1 MEKFLKEYEECL
13 KKLFY
18 QKSENYKLF
27 NLDPDIIAET
37 LESKSDIN
45 YVQAMYSIITAP
57 LFYES
62 IVFFTF
68 SANDPVYRADKNI
81 SKPELIKDLLEG
93 NLNSMKIPLKEKQ
106 TFVTRVVNIYIDVL
120 YRSFNDHN
128 SKHKINYP
136 SDITSKEAKKLGF
149 TFEEFLNPNTTISEE
164 GRPVGFSLRNVFNR
178 GAQSNNLIQY
188 QITNYSGTASSL
200 SIPTSIDGIPV
211 MKICSNAF
219 SSSHELLR
227 IYLKPRL
234 QFIVENNQSTNLIYV
249 YVDSSLIYK
258 KNRKQD
264 DYSPTGNIL
273 YAISSLNES
282 RPLFYSSGP
291 YFMSYRD
298 SFNKYPVNQNN
309 AMPFISSNFDFYRDE
324 LIYMVVY
331 LSVLLTF
338 EEFDS
343 SLSVFIMLL
352 IYWGHSVYLYFQQKR
367 TVFDNKFFN
376 IPEEVIALEKT
387 RFSIR
392 NIIRGFMT
400 ILFFLFLLF

>member
-1 MEKFLKEYEECL
+1 
-13 KKLFY
+13 
-18 QKSENYKLF
+18 
-27 NLDPDIIAET
+27 
-37 LESKSDIN
+37 
-45 YVQAMYSIITAP
+45 
-57 LFYES
+57 LFYEN

-68 SANDPVYRADKNI
+68 SANDPFYKADKNI
-81 SKPELIKDLLEG
+81 SKTELIKNLLEG

-106 TFVTRVVNIYIDVL
+106 GFVTRIVYIYIDVL
-120 YRSFNDHN
+120 YLSFIDHIN
-128 SKHKINYP
+128 EYKINYP
-136 SDITSKEAKKLGF
+136 GPITSKEAKKLGF
-149 TFEEFLNPNTTISEE
+149 TFEEFLKPNTTSLVE
-164 GRPVGFSLRNVFNR
+164 RKVFGFPFSKIFNLNNK
-178 GAQSNNLIQY
+178 SNDLIHY
-188 QITNYSGTASSL
+188 QITNYSGTSSNL

-211 MKICSNAF
+211 MKICSNAL
-219 SSSHELLR
+219 SSSPELLR
-227 IYLKPRL
+227 IYLKPNP
-234 QFIVENNQSTNLIYV
+234 QFIVESNQTTNLISV
-249 YVDSSLIYK
+249 YVDSSLIYI

-264 DYSPTGNIL
+264 DYTFTGNIL

-291 YFMSYRD
+291 YFMSYKSQFD
-298 SFNKYPVNQNN
+298 KYPVNKSKI
-309 AMPFISSNFDFYRDE
+309 MPFISSNFDFYRDE
-324 LIYMVVY
+324 LIYIVVY